1 MAKISKDDV
10 LKIAHMS
17 HIELLDAEIPAIIS
31 QLEDVLTYAERVQ
44 QLAADIQEP
53 VVKNIN
59 IFRDDIVVPADA
71 QAILERAPQREDDF
85 FVVPSILE
93 DK

>member
-10 LKIAHMS
+10 LKIAAMS
-17 HIELLDAEIPAIIS
+17 HIELQEEEIPALIS

-44 QLAADIQEP
+44 KIAADVQEP
-53 VVKNIN
+53 QIKNVNVV
-59 IFRDDIVVPADA
+59 RDDVVVPSDA
-71 QAILERAPQREDDF
+71 QAILARAPQREDDF